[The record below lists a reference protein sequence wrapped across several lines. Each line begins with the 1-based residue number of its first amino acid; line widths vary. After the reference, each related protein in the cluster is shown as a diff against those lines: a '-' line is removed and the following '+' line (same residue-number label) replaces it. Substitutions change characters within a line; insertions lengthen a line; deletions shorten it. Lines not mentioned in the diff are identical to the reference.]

1 MLTLDPTLL
10 YEINNY
16 VFITIEYRPYLLL
29 DLTLFNNYGALYLVN
44 SKDLIMA
51 GTFRSSGLNNIVE
64 AGT

>member
-1 MLTLDPTLL
+1 M
-10 YEINNY
+10 
-16 VFITIEYRPYLLL
+16 EYGPYPLL
-29 DLTLFNNYGALYLVN
+29 DLTLFNNCSALYLVN